1 MLKAELL
8 ERLIE
13 RLGQMDSQSVQGY
26 ILRLAKEKGVLD
38 TIFNTLQ
45 EGIIVMSPSL
55 EMEYINN
62 AAYDLLGLPENVVGE
77 KINRFL
83 KEIDWSELI
92 GLDVE
97 AWQDFSRQ
105 EIEVFYP
112 KHRYLTFYLIPQEN
126 EAGDAIEKVTLIL
139 QDITD
144 LREKNKSKLE
154 SEMIQALTMLSAG
167 VAHELGNPLNSL
179 NIHLQ
184 LMQRLAK
191 KVENSELQEEA
202 NEMLQICIAE
212 VERLDMI
219 IHQFLGA
226 VRSTKP
232 EMLPLRIEEV
242 LSESLQFMKAE
253 IENKN
258 IEVEA
263 VFQEKIPMIHGDK
276 NQLKQAFY
284 NIIKNAIQAM
294 PDGGRLTISCK
305 TANDFLIITFEDTGK
320 GIKLKNMGKIFESFY
335 TDRRGGTGLGLFI
348 VERVLREHGG
358 SVGVASNEGEGT
370 IFTFRLP
377 LHLRR
382 TRRLEAPALDEE
394 KEIK

>member
-8 ERLIE
+8 ERLID

-242 LSESLQFMKAE
+242 LWASATITVCCLSAE
-253 IENKN
+253 
-258 IEVEA
+258 A
-263 VFQEKIPMIHGDK
+263 
-276 NQLKQAFY
+276 
-284 NIIKNAIQAM
+284 
-294 PDGGRLTISCK
+294 TIS
-305 TANDFLIITFEDTGK
+305 
-320 GIKLKNMGKIFESFY
+320 FESSCPSARSKF
-335 TDRRGGTGLGLFI
+335 
-348 VERVLREHGG
+348 
-358 SVGVASNEGEGT
+358 AS
-370 IFTFRLP
+370 LS
-377 LHLRR
+377 LS
-382 TRRLEAPALDEE
+382 
-394 KEIK
+394 EIIL